1 MTKGIFIDIEN
12 NYFILT
18 GNIASI
24 MQNRRLLMSFKRL
37 NYSSNDEIIKI
48 PFDSKIQIKILQ
60 DIQDLLEKFWISF
73 EFKDNTKNELN
84 SYNIEQEN
92 FKLFSS
98 KARDIRNDNFWNNPK
113 LISDFESF
121 LLVLKE
127 KMLSRDLYTLQKLS
141 AFHMAFSQNSC
152 NFAVPWAWKTSIV
165 YGAYIYLKNLPKD
178 DPRHID
184 KILVIW
190 PLSSFA
196 PWENEYK
203 DCFWVNI
210 ESQRL
215 SWDSSISREHKEQHL
230 YSNNPKELT
239 LISHWWVSILE
250 NQIIDFLKK
259 NKTMVVIDEAHRI
272 KNAKWVWGQ
281 SVVEISKEAKS
292 RVILT
297 WTPVPNW
304 YEDLYNLYRFI
315 YPFKFQEILQFHYD
329 QLRELTKNATSIDDN
344 RVQNLIENINPY
356 FIRIKKKD
364 LNLPIA
370 IENTVLVD
378 MDESQREIYDYI
390 EEKYIKSFQSNSSWS
405 IKDILNKA
413 KLIRLRQAAINP
425 SLLLKSLQ
433 ESLEDSEYWR
443 DPNIDYTLLN
453 DEGIDDSSIL
463 DEIINYK
470 DNIPNKFKKIEEIL
484 KTKIFPNKGKV
495 IIWTIFIQNTDE
507 LESFLNK
514 KWIKTKILIGRIPQD
529 EREIIIEDFNNPD
542 NLDFQVVIAN
552 PFSVSESIS
561 LHKWCHNAIYM
572 ERDYNCANFL
582 QSKDRIHRVWLPENT
597 ETNYYYL
604 VSKNSIDSIIH
615 DKLDDKVKRMQKIID
630 DEIPLF
636 KRINDDDETDIINLL
651 LKKYAWKS

>member
-215 SWDSSISREHKEQHL
+215 SWDSSISREYKEQHL

-239 LISHWWVSILE
+239 LISHWWVSTLE